1 MTDKEFK
8 MLIMATIIF
17 WIVVGLFLKKISK

>member
-1 MTDKEFK
+1 MTDKEFE
-8 MLIMATIIF
+8 MLMMATIVF